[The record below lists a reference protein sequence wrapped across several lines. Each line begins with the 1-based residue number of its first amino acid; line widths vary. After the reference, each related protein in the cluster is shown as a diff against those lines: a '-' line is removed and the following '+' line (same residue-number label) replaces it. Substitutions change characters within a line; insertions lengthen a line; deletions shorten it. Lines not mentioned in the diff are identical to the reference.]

1 MPSRRESMD
10 IRIVNDNT
18 YRLIL
23 TEGSYSEGI
32 ISNDVEIRHDSRGLS
47 VVRNSRNLVKS
58 LKVDQNDDGSYSIVT
73 EADYQAAFGL
83 GERFDRVNQKDLS
96 KTIAVIEKFTRQ
108 GEMTYCPVPFF
119 FTDSGFGIYVDTC
132 CISKFDFGADKISV
146 DICRDSLG
154 KLPDVYLFTG
164 SPKEILSS
172 FVDLTGRPV
181 LPPKWAFGPWM
192 SGHRWNTQALVEEQI
207 DEVDKSGLPF
217 SVLVIEA
224 WSDESTFYIW
234 NGAKYKIKPGNETF
248 EYSDFDFSGN
258 PYWHDPRSLIDKLHQ
273 KGIRLILW
281 QIPAMKNTE
290 NEQHRLDCQY
300 LRDNRL
306 VVMSKDGTPYE
317 IPSGNWFNGSM
328 IPDFTNPELRKWW
341 FSKRKYLLDMGV
353 DGFKTDG
360 GEFVHKEDILFSDG
374 RTGKEMINGYVQ
386 SYLRAY
392 DEFIGKGRVLF
403 TRAGY
408 TGQQK
413 SPLTWA
419 GDQMSTWEEFRA
431 VIIAGLSAGLS
442 GIPFWSFDIAGFAG
456 PMPSVELY
464 ERATQL
470 AVFTPGMQWH
480 SEPIFGQFA
489 EIMPSSGGR
498 NDRSPWNMARSY
510 GDDTLIER
518 LRFHYNLRMNLLP
531 YIYSESV
538 KAAENCEP
546 LMKHLF
552 LEYPED
558 INTID
563 IEDEFMMGD
572 LLIAPITCENS
583 TGREVY
589 LPRGQWIDLWSR
601 KEYSGGRKVSVET
614 GKERIPVFIRK
625 GGCLILNLGNELKLG
640 SPVGNDM
647 DKYCNLCLLYT
658 GNEGRYRFRDDLGND
673 ATIAWSGSKIKC
685 EMRSGHLNLHILS

>member
-1 MPSRRESMD
+1 MD
-10 IRIVNDNT
+10 ISIINNNT
-18 YRLIL
+18 YRLARID
-23 TEGSYSEGI
+23 EPGRDGI
-32 ISNDVEIRHDSRGLS
+32 IGNDVEIRRGRHGLS
-47 VVRNSRNLVKS
+47 VVKSGRKLIDGLRVEPMGDNLIR
-58 LKVDQNDDGSYSIVT
+58 IVT
-73 EADYQAAFGL
+73 DADYQAAFGL
-83 GERFDRVNQKDLS
+83 GERFDRVNQKGLA
-96 KTIAVIEKFTRQ
+96 KNIAVIEKFTRQ
-108 GEMTYCPVPFF
+108 GELTYCPVPFF
-119 FTDSGFGIYVDTC
+119 LTDSGFGMFVDSYCVTR
-132 CISKFDFGADKISV
+132 FDFGEGRISV
-146 DICRDSLG
+146 DICRDNFG
-154 KLPDVYLFTG
+154 KMPDIYLFTG
-164 SPKEILSS
+164 SPKDMVSS
-172 FVDLTGRPV
+172 FIRLTGKPV
-181 LPPKWAFGPWM
+181 LPPKWALGPWM
-192 SGHRWNTQALVEEQI
+192 SGHRWNTQAIVEEQI
-207 DEVDKSGLPF
+207 DEMEKSGLPF

-234 NGAKYKIKPGNETF
+234 NGAKYDVRPGNEAF
-248 EYSDFDFSGN
+248 DYSDFDFSESQFWN
-258 PYWHDPRSLIDKLHQ
+258 DPKALIDRLHE

-290 NEQHRLDCQY
+290 NEQQRRDRQY
-300 LRDNRL
+300 LKEKRL
-306 VVMSKDGTPYE
+306 VAMNKDGTPYE
-317 IPSGNWFNGSM
+317 IPDGNWFNGSM

-360 GEFVHKEDILFSDG
+360 GEFVYKEDIIFSDG
-374 RTGKEMINGYVQ
+374 RTGKEMKNGYVQ
-386 SYLRAY
+386 SYLESY
-392 DEFIGKGRVLF
+392 GEFIGKSRVLF

-413 SPLTWA
+413 FPFTWA
-419 GDQMSTWEEFRA
+419 GDQISSWEEFRA
-431 VIIAGLSAGLS
+431 VIVAGLSAGLS

-510 GDDTLIER
+510 GDDSLIER

-538 KAAENCEP
+538 RAAENCEP
-546 LMKHLF
+546 LMKHLC

-558 INTID
+558 SNTLN

-572 LLIAPITCENS
+572 LLVAPITSENS
-583 TGREVY
+583 AGREVY
-589 LPRGQWIDLWSR
+589 LPRGEWVDLWSR
-601 KEYSGGRKVSVET
+601 KEYNGGRKVFVET
-614 GKERIPVFIRK
+614 GKERIPVFLRK
-625 GGCLILNLGNELKLG
+625 GGCLMLNLGKELRLG

-647 DKYCNLCLLYT
+647 NKYCNLCIWLT
-658 GNEGRYRFRDDLGND
+658 GNEGQYRFRDDLGND
-673 ATIAWSGSKIKC
+673 AMITWSGGRIKC
-685 EMRSGHLNLHILS
+685 DMRSGHLNLHILS